1 MNIAADQFGF
11 ALSADTAFA
20 GMGQI
25 EVLTGGSGQNGFT
38 VAGGKGG
45 LCGGL
50 LVFAQGTNRVKNA
63 EISERRG
70 FQRFFVSGKVTPA
83 FSQNRAGMR
92 GFLFEVDGIGNF
104 LKLF

>member
-1 MNIAADQFGF
+1 MSAHLNIAADQFGF

-45 LCGGL
+45 LVGQCNGVVHV
-50 LVFAQGTNRVKNA
+50 LVWFGQIKLKGRLKVCFPFYLRWNFAF
-63 EISERRG
+63 RRP
-70 FQRFFVSGKVTPA
+70 V
-83 FSQNRAGMR
+83 
-92 GFLFEVDGIGNF
+92 
-104 LKLF
+104 